1 MDRLIIVSNRLP
13 ISVTKR
19 EGKFDYQSSIGG
31 LATGLGSFYKSYNS
45 LWTGWPGIN
54 SERLSKE
61 EKQKVGE
68 RLMKDNCQPVFLSKR
83 EVENYYY
90 GFSNRTIWPL
100 FHYFTQHATYNKN
113 LWKAYKRVN
122 ENFCSAI
129 VRAAGETDTIW
140 VHDYHLMLLPKLL
153 RAKLPHASIG
163 FFLHIPFPSFEVFR
177 LLPWR
182 EEILSGLLGADLVG
196 FHTYDYVQHFLNSVR
211 QLLGYECSFGQVSAE
226 NFIVKVDAFPM
237 GIDYKEF
244 STIGQHPNVQKEVKK
259 IKKKVGNRKVILSV
273 DRLDYTKGIPQRLEA
288 FDYFL
293 EKYPEYKEKITLIL
307 LAVPSRTKVV
317 QYKVLKQLVD
327 ELIGRINGKH
337 GTIDWMPVWYLYR
350 TLPFHNLIALYSAA
364 DIALVTPLRDGM
376 NLIAK
381 EFIATKTDGN
391 QGVLILSEMAG
402 AAKELGE
409 AIIVNPNNYDEI
421 AEAIKTALAMSKGEQ
436 VEHNEVIQDRL
447 KRYNVERWAKD
458 FMDSLAEIKKHQQQL
473 RARKMTK
480 KIRESLIGD
489 YFNSRRRLLL
499 FDYDGTLVSFKGIPE
514 KAKPDEELLSFLEAL
529 AMESNNELVII
540 SGRSKEVLEHWFGN
554 LEVSLVA
561 EHGVWLKQ
569 EGGKWAMIESLRD
582 DWKADVQPIL
592 EAFVDRTPGSF
603 IEEKE
608 FSLVWHYRKSDL
620 ELGSARATEL
630 KNNLLHF
637 TANLNLDILEGNKVI
652 EVKNSG
658 INKGRA
664 ALCWITKKDWDF
676 VLGVGDDWTDEDLFD
691 VLPKSA
697 HSIKVGLGPSKAL
710 YSLVSVG
717 EVRSLLKE
725 IAGQ

>member
-1 MDRLIIVSNRLP
+1 
-13 ISVTKR
+13 
-19 EGKFDYQSSIGG
+19 
-31 LATGLGSFYKSYNS
+31 
-45 LWTGWPGIN
+45 
-54 SERLSKE
+54 
-61 EKQKVGE
+61 
-68 RLMKDNCQPVFLSKR
+68 MK
-83 EVENYYY
+83 
-90 GFSNRTIWPL
+90 I
-100 FHYFTQHATYNKN
+100 
-113 LWKAYKRVN
+113 
-122 ENFCSAI
+122 
-129 VRAAGETDTIW
+129 DT
-140 VHDYHLMLLPKLL
+140 MK
-153 RAKLPHASIG
+153 
-163 FFLHIPFPSFEVFR
+163 
-177 LLPWR
+177 
-182 EEILSGLLGADLVG
+182 
-196 FHTYDYVQHFLNSVR
+196 
-211 QLLGYECSFGQVSAE
+211 
-226 NFIVKVDAFPM
+226 
-237 GIDYKEF
+237 
-244 STIGQHPNVQKEVKK
+244 KK
-259 IKKKVGNRKVILSV
+259 IRKKVGNRKVILSV

-293 EKYPEYKEKITLIL
+293 EKNPEYKEKITLIL

-350 TLPFHNLIALYSAA
+350 TLPFHSLIALYSAA

-421 AEAIKTALAMSKGEQ
+421 TEAIKTALAMSNEEQ

-458 FMDSLAEIKKHQQQL
+458 FMDSLADIKKHQQQL
-473 RARKMTK
+473 RARKLTK
-480 KIRESLIGD
+480 KIRERLVTD
-489 YFNSRRRLLL
+489 YFNGRKRLLL
-499 FDYDGTLVSFKGIPE
+499 FDYDGTLVPFKGIPE
-514 KAKPDEELLSFLEAL
+514 KAKPDEELLSLIEVL
-529 AMESNNELVII
+529 AMESGNELVII
-540 SGRSKEVLEHWFGN
+540 SGRSKETLDNWFSG

-561 EHGVWLKQ
+561 EHGVWLKN
-569 EGGKWAMIESLRD
+569 EGDKWEMIESLRD
-582 DWKADVQPIL
+582 DWKGDVQPIL
-592 EAFVDRTPGSF
+592 EVFVDRTPGSF

-608 FSLVWHYRKSDL
+608 FSLVWHYRRSDL

-664 ALCWITKKDWDF
+664 ALCWISKKDWDF
-676 VLGVGDDWTDEDLFD
+676 ILGVGDDWTDEDLFH

-697 HSIKVGLGPSKAL
+697 HSIKVGLGPSKAK

-725 IAGQ
+725 IAEQ